1 MFRRSHPCF
10 KNVCYKDVCQLKA
23 KSMSTNTPLKINLPL
38 EISLINVNKPRNHFG
53 SVHIY

>member
-10 KNVCYKDVCQLKA
+10 KNVCYKDMCQLKA
-23 KSMSTNTPLKINLPL
+23 KSMSANTPLKINFPL